1 MKTKLVK
8 WKYNAS
14 IYRPSNLKP
23 YTKTNTPDLFVNVL
37 LLSCEPSVFFL
48 LSFDCLLPNQQFTV
62 HCSCSLL
69 SLLQGVTK
77 STDALLIMVEL
88 SEAQLQVALVKF
100 IQQCL
105 VFLCLEIWAK
115 MNNGN
120 SLWGGTALWRK
131 GLQNITNPLIYRIE
145 KTVYWQLFSET
156 WRSTIPDCIHGA
168 RAGWVRLNVDLVR
181 L

>member
-77 STDALLIMVEL
+77 STDPLLIMVEL
-88 SEAQLQVALVKF
+88 SEAQLQAALVKF

-115 MNNGN
+115 MNNSN
-120 SLWGGTALWRK
+120 SLSFWRK
-131 GLQNITNPLIYRIE
+131 GPRNITNPLIYRIE

-156 WRSTIPDCIHGA
+156 WR
-168 RAGWVRLNVDLVR
+168 
-181 L
+181 

>member
-88 SEAQLQVALVKF
+88 SEAQLQAALVKF

-120 SLWGGTALWRK
+120 SLSFWRK
-131 GLQNITNPLIYRIE
+131 GPRNITNPLIYRIE

-156 WRSTIPDCIHGA
+156 WR
-168 RAGWVRLNVDLVR
+168 
-181 L
+181 